1 MKGVNT
7 MSELRSSPSASI
19 EADPGLIA
27 KVVLMPG
34 DPLRAKKVAETYL
47 ENLVCFNTVRNMLGY
62 TGLYKGKKVSV
73 MGSGMGVPSACLY
86 IHELFHF
93 FGVEAVIRIG
103 SAGGIGE
110 DCRVRDLVIA
120 MTASTNSD
128 YDRQYQFPG
137 KLSPQADFGLLSR
150 AVAVAAEKKVPVKVG
165 SVFTSDQFY
174 NANARAN
181 EQYRDMGILAVEM
194 ETAGI
199 YWEAMASHKK
209 ALSLLTISDHIFT
222 GEALS
227 AEERQNSFTDM
238 MEVALETA
246 LEVAE

>member
-1 MKGVNT
+1 MAKL
-7 MSELRSSPSASI
+7 ESPSACI
-19 EADPGLIA
+19 KADPKQIA
-27 KVVLMPG
+27 KVVLFPG
-34 DPLRAKKVAETYL
+34 DPLRAKTVAETYL
-47 ENLVCFNTVRNMLGY
+47 EKPVCFNRVRNMLGF
-62 TGLYKGKKVSV
+62 TGSYKGRKISV
-73 MGSGMGVPSACLY
+73 MGSGMGVPSATLY
-86 IHELFHF
+86 AHELFQF
-93 FGVEAVIRIG
+93 YGVESIIRIG

-120 MTASTNSD
+120 LTASTNSD

-137 KLSPQADFGLLSR
+137 KLAPQADYALLRR
-150 AVAVAAEKKVPVKVG
+150 AVEAAEAKGVPVKVG

-174 NANARAN
+174 NANPRAN

-199 YWEAMASHKK
+199 YWEAMASRKR

-246 LEVAE
+246 WEAAD

>member
-1 MKGVNT
+1 

-19 EADPGLIA
+19 VADPGLIA

-47 ENLVCFNTVRNMLGY
+47 ENPVCFNTVRNMLGY
-62 TGLYKGKKVSV
+62 TGLYKGKRISV

-93 FGVEAVIRIG
+93 FDVEAVIRIG
-103 SAGGIGE
+103 SAGAIGA
-110 DCRVRDLVIA
+110 DTHVRDLVAA

-128 YDRQYQFPG
+128 YARQYQFPG
-137 KLSPQADFGLLSR
+137 QLSPQADYGLLRR
-150 AVAVAAEKKVPVKVG
+150 AVECAEKKGVPIKVG

-209 ALSLLTISDHIFT
+209 ALSLLSISDHIFT

-246 LEVAE
+246 LAVAE

>member
-1 MKGVNT
+1 
-7 MSELRSSPSASI
+7 MSELRSSPSTSI
-19 EADPGLIA
+19 VADPDLIA

-34 DPLRAKKVAETYL
+34 DPLRAKTVAEKFL
-47 ENLVCFNTVRNMLGY
+47 ENPVCFNTVRNMLGY
-62 TGLYKGKKVSV
+62 TGLYKGRKISV
-73 MGSGMGVPSACLY
+73 MGSGMGVPSATLY

-93 FGVEAVIRIG
+93 FDVDAVIRIG
-103 SAGGIGE
+103 SAGGLG
-110 DCRVRDLVIA
+110 DDVQVRELVVA

-128 YDRQYQFPG
+128 YARQYQFPG
-137 KLSPQADFGLLSR
+137 LLAPQADFSMLR
-150 AVAVAAEKKVPVKVG
+150 TAVEIAEQKGIPTRVG

-174 NANARAN
+174 NANPHAN
-181 EQYRDMGILAVEM
+181 EQYRDMGLLAVEM

-209 ALSLLTISDHIFT
+209 ALSLLSISDHIFT
-222 GEALS
+222 GASLS

-246 LEVAE
+246 WTVAE

>member
-1 MKGVNT
+1 MGK
-7 MSELRSSPSASI
+7 LISSPSACI
-19 EADPGLIA
+19 EADPDLIA

-47 ENLVCFNTVRNMLGY
+47 EAPVCFNTVRNMLGY
-62 TGLYKGKKVSV
+62 TGRYKGRRISV
-73 MGSGMGVPSACLY
+73 MGSGMGVPSATLY
-86 IHELFHF
+86 VHELFSF
-93 FGVEAVIRIG
+93 YGVETVLRIG
-103 SAGGIGE
+103 SAGGIGAE
-110 DCRVRDLVIA
+110 VRLRDLVIA

-137 KLSPQADFGLLSR
+137 KLAPQADYGLLRS
-150 AVAVAAEKKVPVKVG
+150 AVAAAEAKGVPVKVG

-181 EQYRDMGILAVEM
+181 EQYREMGILAVEM

-246 LEVAE
+246 WEVAD